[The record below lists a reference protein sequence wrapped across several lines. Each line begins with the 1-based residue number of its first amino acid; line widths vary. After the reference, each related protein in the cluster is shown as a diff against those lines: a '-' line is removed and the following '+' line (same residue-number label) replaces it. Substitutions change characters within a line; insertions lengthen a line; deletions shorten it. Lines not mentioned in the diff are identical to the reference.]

1 MRVRHA
7 ARRRL
12 GRRDIGKLDMDFAQT
27 LFLESPILL
36 GILAFIL
43 MSAAL
48 VRRDSGCRCDVSTI
62 VCKLAG
68 NQ

>member
-1 MRVRHA
+1 
-7 ARRRL
+7 
-12 GRRDIGKLDMDFAQT
+12 MDFAQT
-27 LFLESPILL
+27 LFLESPIRL